1 MDNIY
6 YERLLYRILQ
16 GRLKLRLDGPVL
28 FIEEP
33 TMDLL
38 EGSLEAYDE
47 AYKQAYFSNV
57 PIKKELIDTLLE
69 NNLWSPLDDKEAE
82 KLEKNLEDMK
92 IEAFEKFYDK
102 RFLNSKKMQ
111 IRQVEDRINNLRF
124 KKMSLDHTC
133 CEGAASFAR
142 QLWILS
148 HTTFFAD
155 GTPYDWSDITVHGVF
170 DSYVENN
177 IKDEDIRYLA
187 RNNPWRHMWSVG
199 KKSSELFKRHT
210 VDITKDQKVLAH
222 YSIMYDNI
230 YEHPE
235 SPNDKVIEDDDCLD
249 GWIIKQ
255 RRENE
260 KNKKQKEVDDLI
272 GNSKIANSQEV
283 FVMARDQ
290 ESAAEVYNLNNPMA
304 RKTIQDR
311 NQQIKNAECELN
323 FKDLADVKQDIKL
336 QSHQQAMQAA
346 KNMGRGR
353 R

>member
-1 MDNIY
+1 
-6 YERLLYRILQ
+6 
-16 GRLKLRLDGPVL
+16 
-28 FIEEP
+28 
-33 TMDLL
+33 
-38 EGSLEAYDE
+38 
-47 AYKQAYFSNV
+47 
-57 PIKKELIDTLLE
+57 
-69 NNLWSPLDDKEAE
+69 
-82 KLEKNLEDMK
+82 
-92 IEAFEKFYDK
+92 
-102 RFLNSKKMQ
+102 
-111 IRQVEDRINNLRF
+111 
-124 KKMSLDHTC
+124 MSLDHTC